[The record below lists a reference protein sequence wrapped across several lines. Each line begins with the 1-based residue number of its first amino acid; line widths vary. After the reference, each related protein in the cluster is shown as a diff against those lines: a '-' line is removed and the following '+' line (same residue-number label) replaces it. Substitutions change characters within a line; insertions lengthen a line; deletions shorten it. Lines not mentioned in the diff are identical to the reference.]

1 MYTAAAEIT
10 FQAGHYLTLGPDQ
23 KEQPHQHDWRIR
35 ATVQTPK
42 LDRDSLV
49 IDFHL
54 LSKLLHQAAG
64 PLTQVNL
71 INELPDFTA
80 QNPSTELIARYVYER
95 LAPLLPPAVKL
106 KEVTVWETPQARAA
120 YSP

>member
-10 FQAGHYLTLGPDQ
+10 FQVGHYLTLGPKQ
-23 KEQPHQHDWRIR
+23 TEPPHQHNWRIR

-42 LDRDSLV
+42 LDSDSLV
-49 IDFHL
+49 IDFTL
-54 LSKLLHQAAG
+54 LTRLLHQAAD
-64 PLTQVNL
+64 PLAQANL
-71 INELPDFTA
+71 INELPDFTGR
-80 QNPSTELIARYVYER
+80 NPSTELIARYVYER

-106 KEVTVWETPQARAA
+106 KEVTVWETPHARAA